1 MARPRRC
8 APSCSTATALR
19 CHGGDRPAAGALTL
33 AGARGNQLTV
43 GRSGRARASSLPSAE
58 TGARKWNRL
67 SLASLTPCIIY
78 IIVSPRHVPAWPPGC
93 RAAFLGHHWDGH
105 GRFQKAL
112 RIFMFVPLVVGAGA
126 SPKFGGVCP
135 SSRDVLKLQAA
146 TSAQR
151 AMQIFV
157 KARLHSHPPACSQP
171 HSGLAAVACVRIFR
185 RPLARAC
192 VGASQHTPGSAAHRA
207 ALRAHRA
214 ARTDADGQDDHP
226 RGRGLGHHRERQSQD
241 SGQGGHPA
249 RPAA

>member
-135 SSRDVLKLQAA
+135 SSRDVLKA
-146 TSAQR
+146 TSSNQCP
-151 AMQIFV
+151 
-157 KARLHSHPPACSQP
+157 KSHADLRQGASSQP
-171 HSGLAAVACVRIFR
+171 SSGLLPATFRLGRRCVRAHL
-185 RPLARAC
+185 PTTTCAC
-192 VGASQHTPGSAAHRA
+192 
-207 ALRAHRA
+207 LRGCEPAYPRLCSSPRRA
-214 ARTDADGQDDHP
+214 ARSP
-226 RGRGLGHHRERQSQD
+226 RRPHRR
-241 SGQGGHPA
+241 
-249 RPAA
+249 